1 MHGLPARLEELTIR
15 DVVLVE
21 RARLVFAPGLNVLT
35 GETGAGKS
43 ILLDALGLTLG
54 ARADQRL
61 LRPGAERAQV
71 TAVFA
76 VDETP
81 DSELMTL
88 LAEQDLATV
97 EDGLLYLRRTLDA
110 RGTSRAFVNDQPVTA
125 GFLRRLGALLVEVH
139 GQHDERGLLQ
149 PARHRRILDAFGG
162 LEDLVATAAACH
174 RRHAECAARLAE
186 LDRGKAQL
194 AEQRA
199 YLAHAV
205 AELDELAPR
214 PGEETALAEERQRLI
229 EIARIRADLDHVG
242 QLIMGEDGADE
253 RLASA
258 LRRLE
263 RLHAPSLGEALSPII
278 EALARA
284 SAEAAEAGHG
294 LQALLAAFEED
305 PERLEEVEERLFAIR
320 ALARKHQVCA
330 DDLAALAEKLR
341 AECADLDDLEDRRA
355 RIARELAAA
364 EEALEAAVGRLHEAR
379 RAAARRL
386 EQEVAGE
393 LPALRL
399 ENARFRVRVSPL
411 PRERWTATGGDEVA
425 FEIATHPDAPFGPL
439 SRIASG
445 GELARIMLAFKVVLR
460 EAAGAAVMV
469 FDEIDRGIGG
479 ATASAVGER
488 LSRLARDAQVLLVT
502 HSPQVAAFADRHFH
516 IVKSGTGSRLRTEV
530 APLDETA
537 RVEELARMLAGATI
551 TEDARRAARSLLERH
566 AQGPRPARRAGT
578 RKNRAPEGKVGHVRE
593 GHVQER

>member
-21 RARLVFAPGLNVLT
+21 QARLAFAPGLNVLT

-61 LRPGAERAQV
+61 VRPGAERAQV

-76 VDETP
+76 VDDAP
-81 DSELMTL
+81 DPELAGL
-88 LAEQDLATV
+88 LAEQDLPRS

-125 GFLRRLGALLVEVH
+125 GFLKRLGALLVEVH

-162 LEDLVATAAACH
+162 LEDLVTEVAACH
-174 RRHAECAARLAE
+174 RRYEDCAARLAE
-186 LDRGKAQL
+186 LARNEAQL

-199 YLAHAV
+199 YLAHAI
-205 AELDELAPR
+205 AELDELAPQ

-229 EIARIRADLDHVG
+229 EIARIRTDLDHVH
-242 QLIMGEDGADE
+242 QLLMGDGGADE
-253 RLASA
+253 RLAGA

-263 RLHAPSLGEALSPII
+263 RLHAPSLGEALTPVI
-278 EALARA
+278 EALGRA

-305 PERLEEVEERLFAIR
+305 PERLEQVEERLFAIR
-320 ALARKHQVCA
+320 ALARKHQVPP
-330 DDLAALAEKLR
+330 DELAALAEKLK
-341 AECADLDDLEDRRA
+341 AESAALADLEDRRA
-355 RIARELAAA
+355 EAERALSAA
-364 EEALEAAVGRLHEAR
+364 EEVLKAAVGRLHEAR

-386 EQEVAGE
+386 EEEVAAE

-399 ENARFRVRVSPL
+399 ETARCRVRVSPL
-411 PRERWTATGGDEVA
+411 PRARWTAAGGDEVA
-425 FEIATHPDAPFGPL
+425 FEIATHPDAPYGPL
-439 SRIASG
+439 GRIASG
-445 GELARIMLAFKVVLR
+445 GELARIMLALKVVLR

-488 LSRLARDAQVLLVT
+488 LARLADDAQVLLVT

-516 IVKSGTGSRLRTEV
+516 IAKSGRGSALRTEV
-530 APLDETA
+530 TALDESA
-537 RVEELARMLAGATI
+537 RVEELARMLAGATV
-551 TEDARRAARSLLERH
+551 TEEARRAARRLLDREGRARH
-566 AQGPRPARRAGT
+566 SARRRVKAQRDRA
-578 RKNRAPEGKVGHVRE
+578 RKGEL
-593 GHVQER
+593 GHVQEG

>member
-1 MHGLPARLEELTIR
+1 LPARLEELTIR
-15 DVVLVE
+15 NVVLVE
-21 RARLVFAPGLNVLT
+21 QARLAFAPGLNVLT

-43 ILLDALGLTLG
+43 ILLDALGLVLG

-61 LRPGAERAQV
+61 LRPGADRAQV

-76 VDETP
+76 LDDTP
-81 DSELMTL
+81 DSELTAL
-88 LAEQDLATV
+88 LAEQDLATA

-162 LEDLVATAAACH
+162 LEDLVATAAACY
-174 RRHAECAARLAE
+174 RRHAEYAARLTE
-186 LDRGKAQL
+186 LDRSKAQL

-229 EIARIRADLDHVG
+229 EIARIRADLDHVS
-242 QLIMGEDGADE
+242 QLIMGENGADE

-263 RLHAPSLGEALSPII
+263 RLHAPSLGEALNPII
-278 EALARA
+278 ESLARA
-284 SAEAAEAGHG
+284 NAEAAEAGHG
-294 LQALLAAFEED
+294 LQALLTSFEEE

-320 ALARKHQVCA
+320 ALARKHQVPA

-355 RIARELAAA
+355 TLARELTAA
-364 EEALEAAVGRLHEAR
+364 ESALETAVGRLHEAR

-386 EQEVAGE
+386 EREVADE

-399 ENARFRVRVSPL
+399 ESARFRVRVSPL
-411 PRERWTATGGDEVA
+411 PRERWTAAGGDEVV

-445 GELARIMLAFKVVLR
+445 GELARIMLALKVVLR
-460 EAAGAAVMV
+460 AAAGATVMV

-479 ATASAVGER
+479 ATATAVGER
-488 LSRLARDAQVLLVT
+488 LSRLADDAQVLLVT
-502 HSPQVAAFADRHFH
+502 HSPQVAAFADRHFR
-516 IVKSGTGSRLRTEV
+516 IAKSDAGGQLHTAVT
-530 APLDETA
+530 PLDETA

-551 TEDARRAARSLLERH
+551 TEDARRAARSLLKRH
-566 AQGPRPARRAGT
+566 GRPLRPTQPTET
-578 RKNRAPEGKVGHVRE
+578 RKDRARQGKVGHVRE
-593 GHVQER
+593 AHAQKS

>member
-15 DVVLVE
+15 NVVLVE
-21 RARLVFAPGLNVLT
+21 QTRLVFAPGLNVLT

-71 TAVFA
+71 TAVFT

-81 DSELMTL
+81 DSELMAL
-88 LAEQDLATV
+88 LAEQDLAKS

-110 RGTSRAFVNDQPVTA
+110 RGASRAFVNDQPVTA

-149 PARHRRILDAFGG
+149 PARHRRILDAFAG
-162 LEDLVATAAACH
+162 LEELVAEVAECH
-174 RRHAECAARLAE
+174 RHHAELAARLTE
-186 LDRGKAQL
+186 LERSQAQL

-229 EIARIRADLDHVG
+229 EIARIRTDLDHVH
-242 QLIMGEDGADE
+242 QLIMGEGGADE
-253 RLASA
+253 RLAGA

-263 RLHAPSLGEALSPII
+263 RLHAPSLGETLTPVI
-278 EALARA
+278 EALGRA

-294 LQALLAAFEED
+294 LQALLASFEED

-320 ALARKHQVCA
+320 ALARKHQVPP
-330 DDLAALAEKLR
+330 DDLAALAGKLT
-341 AECADLDDLEDRRA
+341 AECAALADLEDRRA
-355 RIARELAAA
+355 AAARELAAA
-364 EEALEAAVGRLHEAR
+364 EKALKAAVGRLHEAR

-386 EQEVAGE
+386 EREVAAE

-399 ENARFRVRVSPL
+399 ETARFRVRVSAL
-411 PRERWTATGGDEVA
+411 ARERWTATGGDEIA
-425 FEIATHPDAPFGPL
+425 FEIATHPDAPYGPL
-439 SRIASG
+439 GRIASG
-445 GELARIMLAFKVVLR
+445 GELARIMLALKVVLR

-488 LSRLARDAQVLLVT
+488 LSRLAGDAQVLLVT

-516 IVKSGTGSRLRTEV
+516 IAKSGTGSRLRTEV
-530 APLDETA
+530 APLDEAA
-537 RVEELARMLAGATI
+537 RVEELARMLAGSAI
-551 TEDARRAARSLLERH
+551 TEEARQAARSLLERH
-566 AQGPRPARRAGT
+566 GRTHRQDRRWRQRENGAREERL
-578 RKNRAPEGKVGHVRE
+578 GHVEE
-593 GHVQER
+593 G